1 MTEWAKKAPAL
12 VAIVALVV
20 VGVRALDRGVDGV
33 VLAAVVTAIA
43 GLGGFY
49 LREVLPRKG

>member
-1 MTEWAKKAPAL
+1 MEWAKKAPAL
-12 VAIVALVV
+12 VAIIALVI
-20 VGVRALDRGVDGV
+20 VGVRALERGVDGV

-49 LREVLPRKG
+49 LRDVLPRKG

>member
-20 VGVRALDRGVDGV
+20 VGVRALDRGGAGGGR
-33 VLAAVVTAIA
+33 AAGGTAIA